1 MGVPFA
7 PLDRGQDGVVV
18 DGVGFVPRAKREDPG
33 VQLDAEIQLVRG
45 AGGVEKGEVS
55 KRGGAGVTRAKHR
68 KKGGAVQCHSICDVF
83 SRARTNA
90 RVSATGTRIER
101 R

>member
-33 VQLDAEIQLVRG
+33 VKLDAEIQLVRG
-45 AGGVEKGEVS
+45 DGGSGERRGQRERRGWCYAQRKGCRS
-55 KRGGAGVTRAKHR
+55 GPNLR
-68 KKGGAVQCHSICDVF
+68 CVF
-83 SRARTNA
+83 PRARTNA

>member
-1 MGVPFA
+1 MQILGVSFA

-18 DGVGFVPRAKREDPG
+18 DGVGFVPRSKREDPG

-45 AGGVEKGEVS
+45 DGGSGEGRGQRERRGWCYAQRKGVPF
-55 KRGGAGVTRAKHR
+55 RAQS
-68 KKGGAVQCHSICDVF
+68 AMCVF
-83 SRARTNA
+83 PRARTNA

>member
-1 MGVPFA
+1 LGVPFA

-18 DGVGFVPRAKREDPG
+18 DGVGFVPCAKREDPG
-33 VQLDAEIQLVRG
+33 VQLDAEIQLVRGG

-68 KKGGAVQCHSICDVF
+68 KKGGAVQCQSICDVF
-83 SRARTNA
+83 SRAHA
-90 RVSATGTRIER
+90 PTRG
-101 R
+101 